1 MKRVLVAGAT
11 GYLGGYV
18 TREFKDR
25 GYFVRALVRSSKRLD
40 GLRGSTDEIVEAQI
54 TQTETL
60 EHVCDGIDVVFSS
73 VGITRQKDGLT
84 FRDVDY
90 QGNINLL
97 EEALRASVKRFV
109 YVSAF
114 NGPNL
119 RHLDIVAAHEDFVD
133 ELKKSNIEYA
143 VLRPTGYFSDMGEI
157 LEMARKGRVWLIGS
171 GENRVNPIHGA
182 DLAVACVD
190 AMEGDATEIEVG
202 GPQTMTWVEAA
213 ALAFDVLENPAKIS
227 HVPSWLM
234 WTVVRLVKLFNRHQG
249 DLLAFF
255 TTMATTDVVAPPTG
269 THTLDEHY
277 RQHLGSQTAKEGNPS
292 C

>member
-73 VGITRQKDGLT
+73 VGITRQKDGLS

-90 QGNINLL
+90 QGNMNLL
-97 EEALRASVKRFV
+97 EGALRADVKKFV

-133 ELKKSNIEYA
+133 ELKKSGIEYA

-171 GENRVNPIHGA
+171 GENHVNPIHGA

-190 AMEGDATEIEVG
+190 AMEGDATDIDVG
-202 GPQTMTWVEAA
+202 GPQTMTWVEVA
-213 ALAFDVLENPAKIS
+213 ALAFDVLENPTKIS